1 MGFSKNQKLRKNNQ
15 YKNSFNFFIV
25 TILLSSLVFVFLSNL
40 AFGSVNI
47 PIQQVVTIL
56 FGGEGQKTTWTTII
70 LKFRRC

>member
-56 FGGEGQKTTWTTII
+56 FGGEAQKTT
-70 LKFRRC
+70 